1 MESIT
6 DAVKKMEGYDQ
17 LRRQLDRIK
26 QQVLQDPY
34 VASFMEANPRIN
46 EVNLE
51 KGLTKLYEYSKERH
65 QCANCPGLERC
76 PNLMQGYQPV
86 LTAEKNQIDIF
97 YEKCFLKKQDEK
109 QKSMTALIKSYF
121 IPKDILKASFDRL
134 HSIDQDRKEAIGAA
148 AEFVKKVA
156 AGEECKGIY
165 FYGKFGV
172 GKTYLLGAIANR
184 LAERQI
190 PSLLVHTPEFLR
202 EMKNSLSDG
211 SFNEKME
218 LLKTVP
224 VLMLDDIGAENM
236 TNWVRD
242 EIIGVILQY
251 RMMERLPTLYS
262 SNYDFSMLEEHFS
275 YSQKGG
281 LEEAKGK
288 RIMERIRHLTVPIF
302 IGGDKN
308 FRSLQ

>member
-1 MESIT
+1 M
-6 DAVKKMEGYDQ
+6 
-17 LRRQLDRIK
+17 
-26 QQVLQDPY
+26 
-34 VASFMEANPRIN
+34 
-46 EVNLE
+46 
-51 KGLTKLYEYSKERH
+51 
-65 QCANCPGLERC
+65 
-76 PNLMQGYQPV
+76 
-86 LTAEKNQIDIF
+86 
-97 YEKCFLKKQDEK
+97 
-109 QKSMTALIKSYF
+109 
-121 IPKDILKASFDRL
+121 
-134 HSIDQDRKEAIGAA
+134 
-148 AEFVKKVA
+148 A

-275 YSQKGG
+275 YSQRGPRGG
-281 LEEAKGK
+281 KGK
-288 RIMERIRHLTVPIF
+288 TNHGTDPPSYCSNFYWRRQKLQILTIKSKQTFVIDWQRF
-302 IGGDKN
+302 
-308 FRSLQ
+308 FV